1 LAVYDAGTDRVEVRD
16 RLAAAVREA
25 GALAL
30 QTFRGELKSWIK
42 GKSSPVSE
50 ADLAVDA
57 LLRERLLLIH
67 DAGWL
72 SEETEDDPARLQR
85 ADVWVV
91 DPIDGTRAY
100 LAGLPDWAVSVALV
114 HAGRPVVAALYAP
127 VTNELFL
134 SIAGT
139 GATLN
144 GVPIKAS
151 TGDRIADAKFSGP
164 KRRLESLAT
173 IEPGIQSMPR
183 VPSLALRL
191 ARVATGALDGAFAGP
206 DSHDWDLAA
215 ADLLVH
221 EAGGLISTVTGQ
233 SLTTIGPIRSMTRC
247 WPPGA
252 RGMRCC
258 SASLAIG
265 LPNSRDRASLDRGDG
280 VMAEQA
286 HGQQLLHLVFGGE
299 LTDLDH
305 VQFRSLDQLDI
316 VGVYPNYATA
326 YAAWKSKAQQT
337 VDNAHMR
344 YFIVHLHRL
353 LDPETDQRAKR

>member
-1 LAVYDAGTDRVEVRD
+1 MAVSDGAMDRVEVRD

-30 QTFRGELKSWIK
+30 QTFRGQLKSWIK

-57 LLRERLLLIH
+57 LLRERLLTIH

-85 ADVWVV
+85 SDVWVV

-114 HAGRPVVAALYAP
+114 NAGRPVVAALYAP
-127 VTNELFL
+127 VTDELFL

-151 TGDRIADAKFSGP
+151 KGDQIADAKLSGP

-173 IEPGIQSMPR
+173 IEPAIQTMPR

-233 SLTTIGPIRSMTRC
+233 SLVYNRPNPVHDALLAAGR
-247 WPPGA
+247 A
-252 RGMRCC
+252 RH
-258 SASLAIG
+258 AVLLSLI
-265 LPNSRDRASLDRGDG
+265 RDRL
-280 VMAEQA
+280 AEFA
-286 HGQQLLHLVFGGE
+286 
-299 LTDLDH
+299 
-305 VQFRSLDQLDI
+305 
-316 VGVYPNYATA
+316 
-326 YAAWKSKAQQT
+326 
-337 VDNAHMR
+337 
-344 YFIVHLHRL
+344 
-353 LDPETDQRAKR
+353 